1 MRMQATNPT
10 VHTVAAHEFGAFL
23 DVCHTLLTLVLR
35 RTPAKDPVSTP
46 LLAKAVADLVQRVVQ
61 QALDIADVGSLSRRL
76 AEEHPAVA
84 IDKST
89 KS

>member
-10 VHTVAAHEFGAFL
+10 VQTVAAHEFGAFL

-35 RTPAKDPVSTP
+35 RTPAKDPV
-46 LLAKAVADLVQRVVQ
+46 LAEAVADLVQRVVQ

-76 AEEHPAVA
+76 AAPRGR
-84 IDKST
+84 
-89 KS
+89 

>member
-35 RTPAKDPVSTP
+35 RTPAKDPV
-46 LLAKAVADLVQRVVQ
+46 LAKAVADLVQRVVQ

-76 AEEHPAVA
+76 AEEHPAVE